1 MNFQPIIV
9 TQLTVAAP
17 FAKRNGGWPS
27 NVKCTLMKAHFYLLF
42 IFLTLMTSGLLV
54 LPPLSVDVGTMKIII
69 PAQIQTDLLQ
79 IRNLSPQKIQIRE
92 SRRLRP
98 QIKRI
103 SFIIFFFS
111 LRGGKKGKN
120 SETSFF
126 WFGGFW
132 FDASWTLSVWCA
144 QDSWITLL
152 CFQFPSTKSWRGTH
166 QNPLISS
173 RLNCYYYYV
182 KDLLPAT

>member
-69 PAQIQTDLLQ
+69 PAQIQTDQLQ

-103 SFIIFFFS
+103 SFIIFFF
-111 LRGGKKGKN
+111 LVWGGKKKVKIPKQV
-120 SETSFF
+120 FF
-126 WFGGFW
+126 GLVVFDSMPAGRCQ
-132 FDASWTLSVWCA
+132 FDAPKILELHFFVFNSLPRKV
-144 QDSWITLL
+144 DVGH
-152 CFQFPSTKSWRGTH
+152 TKI
-166 QNPLISS
+166 P
-173 RLNCYYYYV
+173 
-182 KDLLPAT
+182 